1 MKIALIILS
10 ITIIAIQAVP
20 VPKEEDVDQFT
31 AYPRRHARDLNDEK
45 LAKQSSVK
53 DDFDLDQAEA
63 DPRKIDQSEGRRYKR
78 SPLVELTSELLLAKH
93 TSGSD
98 GFKLA
103 EDTLLADPEKIDQSE
118 GLRYK
123 RSVFQDLVEE
133 EGDARKVMQLTK
145 LNKIDESEA
154 FLGKEDK
161 TSRNKRS
168 PVAPLVELTSELL
181 KHTSGSNNL
190 DLGEEEGDA
199 RVNSKEDNHY
209 RHIRSEA
216 WDLQEEE

>member
-1 MKIALIILS
+1 MGRTSNRKLFEHLIYLLRTLHSLFIMKITLIILS

-20 VPKEEDVDQFT
+20 VRKEEDVDQFT
-31 AYPRRHARDLNDEK
+31 AYPRRHARDLTYPK

-53 DDFDLDQAEA
+53 DDFDLDKAEA
-63 DPRKIDQSEGRRYKR
+63 DPRKIGQSEGRRYKR
-78 SPLVELTSELLLAKH
+78 SP
-93 TSGSD
+93 
-98 GFKLA
+98 
-103 EDTLLADPEKIDQSE
+103 
-118 GLRYK
+118 R
-123 RSVFQDLVEE
+123 DLVEE

-145 LNKIDESEA
+145 LNKIDQSEA

-199 RVNSKEDNHY
+199 RVNSKEH
-209 RHIRSEA
+209 
-216 WDLQEEE
+216 

>member
-1 MKIALIILS
+1 MS

-63 DPRKIDQSEGRRYKR
+63 DPRKIDKSEGRRYKR

-103 EDTLLADPEKIDQSE
+103 DPRKIDQSE

-123 RSVFQDLVEE
+123 RSFRDLVEE

-145 LNKIDESEA
+145 LNKIDEYEA

-216 WDLQEEE
+216 WDLQEEDVYGEPR